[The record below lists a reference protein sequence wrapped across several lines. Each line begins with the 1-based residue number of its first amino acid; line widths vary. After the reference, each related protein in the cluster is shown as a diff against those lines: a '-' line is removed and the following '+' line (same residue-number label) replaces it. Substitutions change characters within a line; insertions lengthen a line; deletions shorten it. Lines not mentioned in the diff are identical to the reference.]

1 MAGNSYEDM
10 QNENCALRAE
20 NEALKKQL
28 DEAQAQLDEAQ
39 AQLDESQAQR
49 AKLELY
55 SGDLNER
62 LLAAQRANERLNAQM
77 EIVYLIFGGRH

>member
-20 NEALKKQL
+20 NEVLKKQL
-28 DEAQAQLDEAQ
+28 DEA
-39 AQLDESQAQR
+39 QAQR

>member
-1 MAGNSYEDM
+1 MASNSYEEM
-10 QNENCALRAE
+10 QNENRALRAE

-28 DEAQAQLDEAQ
+28 DEAQAQR
-39 AQLDESQAQR
+39 S
-49 AKLELY
+49 KLELY

>member
-10 QNENCALRAE
+10 QNENCAMRAE
-20 NEALKKQL
+20 NEVLKKQL
-28 DEAQAQLDEAQ
+28 DEAQAQLDDA
-39 AQLDESQAQR
+39 QAQR

>member
-1 MAGNSYEDM
+1 MASNSYEEM
-10 QNENCALRAE
+10 QNENRALRAE

-28 DEAQAQLDEAQ
+28 DEAQAQLDEA
-39 AQLDESQAQR
+39 QAQR

-77 EIVYLIFGGRH
+77 EIVYLIFGRRH

>member
-20 NEALKKQL
+20 NEALKK
-28 DEAQAQLDEAQ
+28 QLDEAQ